1 MKSASVLGIFLLF
14 CVLTAGASP
23 MAERPNK
30 DEFELELEY
39 DELSIGRRMESMIN
53 NMIKPRRNPVSMG
66 YIRNYMTRS
75 RRSTEL
81 IIGRSTLYF
90 SLFEQY
96 LKRHQL
102 PEELKYLPVV
112 ESALNPKAVSRA
124 GAAGLWQFMP
134 GTGKLEGLITNKYID
149 ERFDPVKS
157 TEAAMRHLKRLYQ
170 MFGDWELV
178 LAAYNSGSG
187 TVARAIKRARSE
199 DYWKIQRYLP
209 RETRNYVPAFI
220 AASYI
225 CEHFE
230 LHGISPNLPELDMQL
245 TDRIK
250 VYHGFSFFEIAT
262 LTGLSV
268 EAIEA
273 LNPAYSEGYIPEGNQ
288 GYYLTLP
295 RRVLPAVLDYMAA
308 KLPDNSDPEPLFAG
322 PVALFGFPMAETYY
336 QEHTYA
342 IEEEDLSLT
351 LDQLA
356 SRLQV
361 SRFHL
366 RVWNPA
372 NIGRVALGQSWK
384 YYGPKAYRRLVKEK
398 KTFVDNTVATLPM
411 PEMKAVAYDN
421 PPIQGPLKSTPG
433 ERYLVV
439 RVNKAESLPN
449 IARRY
454 EGVSADDLRRLNRV
468 MGNPTFRAGQ
478 IVKIKEL

>member
-1 MKSASVLGIFLLF
+1 MKSGSLLLIASLISVLTFGFTPAAPRLNAE
-14 CVLTAGASP
+14 VL
-23 MAERPNK
+23 
-30 DEFELELEY
+30 ELELEY
-39 DELSIGRRMESMIN
+39 DEASIGRRMESMH
-53 NMIKPRRNPVSMG
+53 NMVIKPRRNPVSMG

-81 IIGRSTLYF
+81 IMGRSTLYF
-90 SLFEQY
+90 SMFEQY

-134 GTGKLEGLITNKYID
+134 GTGKLEGLATNKYID

-157 TEAAMRHLKRLYQ
+157 TEAAMRHLRRLHT
-170 MFGDWELV
+170 MFNDWELV

-230 LHGISPNLPELDMQL
+230 LHGISPTLPELDMQL

-273 LNPAYSEGYIPEGNQ
+273 LNPAYSEGYIPESDE

-295 RRVLPAVLDYMAA
+295 RRVLPAVLDYLAA

-322 PVALFGFPMAETYY
+322 PVALFGFPMADIYY
-336 QEHTYA
+336 QEHTYVL
-342 IEEEDLSLT
+342 EDEDLSLT

-372 NIGRVALGQSWK
+372 NIGRMVPGQAWT
-384 YYGPKAYRRLVKEK
+384 YYGPKAYRRMEAPK
-398 KTFVDNTVATLPM
+398 KAMIDNTIASLPM
-411 PEMKAVAYDN
+411 RQMKQVALDT
-421 PPIQGPLKSTPG
+421 PPPPGPREEDLG
-433 ERYLVV
+433 ERYLTIKVS
-439 RVNKAESLPN
+439 KSESLPN

-454 EGVSADDLRRLNRV
+454 EGVSPDDLRRLNRV

-478 IVKIKEL
+478 VVKIKAL